1 MEPSRSFDEDDEEEE
16 NEELDAFPM
25 EGCPVPMA
33 RFSSTD
39 SNMSRRGSVTQVG
52 ASSRFFGRALT

>member
-1 MEPSRSFDEDDEEEE
+1 MEPSRSFDEDEEEEE
-16 NEELDAFPM
+16 NEELDAFPN
-25 EGCPVPMA
+25 PLPMA

-39 SNMSRRGSVTQVG
+39 SNMSRRGSVAQVG